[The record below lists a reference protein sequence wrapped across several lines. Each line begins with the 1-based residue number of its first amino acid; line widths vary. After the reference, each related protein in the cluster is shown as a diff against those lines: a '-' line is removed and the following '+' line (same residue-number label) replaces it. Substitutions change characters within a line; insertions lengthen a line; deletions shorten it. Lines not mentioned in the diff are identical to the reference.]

1 MNKQPVME
9 KGQELQSKLLPETQA
24 DIAVIGMA
32 GRFPGAQNYEEF
44 WQNLREGR
52 SGIQEIPRE
61 RWDWT
66 AFWGEPKTESNKS
79 NSKWGGFI
87 EAVSDFDAG
96 FFNISPREAEAMDPQ
111 QRIMLELT
119 WACLEDAGLR
129 PAQLAGKNVGVYIG
143 VFNFDYKELQ
153 EKKFRIIETYHSTGT
168 ASAVIANRVSNYF
181 DFKGPSFPIDAACAS
196 SLFAIHSALQALK
209 MGECDLAIAGGINL
223 LLTPTRHI
231 SFSKTGMLSP
241 TGSCKTFDESADGY
255 VRSEGA
261 GVILLKPLAQ
271 ALADGN
277 CIHGILKGSAVNH
290 NGKTHTLTYPN
301 PDAQAAVI
309 AEACRNA
316 KVGPE
321 SISYVEA
328 HGTGTP
334 KGDPM
339 EFQGLVKAFST
350 LSSEAGAALDSG
362 YCGLGS
368 AKTNIGHLEAAAGIA
383 GVMKVLLAMK
393 YRQLPGLQHFKQLNH
408 RIASENSP
416 FYFVQQIQDWN
427 PPEDGTKQAFP
438 RRAGVSSFGF
448 GGANAHV
455 ILEEAPVIPRPA
467 DRALP
472 YYLICLTAKTEQALR
487 RKEQDLL
494 HWLEGN
500 GREHKLADI
509 SMTLLFGREHFD
521 LRSAFLVG
529 NEQELRE
536 KLNQVLEK
544 GAAEGYFTASHTV
557 KGQQIRPYFAELE
570 KVISKKLRTT
580 KLKNE
585 KEYGDHLMALAEM
598 YVAGYNPEWQMIFP
612 ENKTQRIN
620 LPTYPFAR
628 ERHWIADSDAEDCNP
643 ITSRLPV
650 STHPLLQRNTSDL
663 AEQRYSSIF
672 TGREFFLAHHLVK
685 GEKLLP
691 GAACLEMA
699 RAAVEQAV
707 GDLEQKQTRLRL
719 KDVIWART
727 VSVGEQPLEVHIGLY
742 PEDNGDIAFEI
753 YGKGAGKDDEPV
765 IYSHGKA
772 ELAPMT
778 ELPVLELKDLQA
790 RCSKNSLSSDQCY
803 TAFTTIGL
811 DYGPGHQGIEQAAVG
826 QEQLLA
832 KLALPAAIFDT
843 KDRFLLHP
851 SLLDA
856 AFQATLLLNYGD
868 LRLALPFALQELELF
883 RPCPPAM
890 WAFVRRSAGDKAGSR
905 LRIADVDLCDEQGNV
920 CVRITGFST
929 RVPDRATGQAAFPF
943 EAGTLLLKP
952 CWQEQAVAE
961 TAAASGYTQ
970 HVVILCELA
979 GINSQ
984 SVEREMNGVRCITLQ
999 AERENIVER
1008 FQSYALQLLEE
1019 VRRILKTQASEQA
1032 LVQLVVPGQGE
1043 QRLFAGLAG
1052 LLKTAQLENPKFT
1065 GQLIEAGLQDDAT
1078 SLITKL
1084 LENSLS
1090 PGDNH
1095 VRYQEG
1101 RRSVAV
1107 WSEIEALAETIPWKD
1122 QGVYLI
1128 TGGAGGLGLLFAQ
1141 EIARKVK
1148 AATLILTG
1156 RSPLPAAKEA
1166 QLKELE
1172 TLGVRLAYQQVDVTQ
1187 PQAVAGLIQTI
1198 RKSFGGLHGI
1208 IHSAGVIKDNFI
1220 IKKSGAELQAVLAPK
1235 VTGLVNLDQ
1244 ASKAESLD
1252 FFAFFSSVAG
1262 AFGNAGQAD
1271 YACANAFMDA
1281 YAEYR
1286 NTLVTLKEREGQT
1299 LSINWPLWRE
1309 GGMRIDAAAEQR
1321 LTQQTGLVAMQ
1332 TLTGMQA
1339 LYQGFGCGERQ
1350 VIVLE
1355 GNLEQIRTTFLGQ
1368 PATANVRPEPPT
1380 MQEAQA
1386 GQSVDRGLLRDRA
1399 VSYFKKLLSAATK
1412 LPVQR
1417 IEADAPLETFG
1428 IDSIM
1433 ILQLTDQLEK
1443 VFGPLSKTLFF
1454 EYQNIGELTGYFLEA
1469 YPDKLPELLGLE
1481 EKVQPD
1487 GSPFVM
1493 AESGE
1498 PDLRSRRRPRF
1509 ASWRSV
1515 TPTEKSGA
1523 LAIAVIGVSGRY
1535 PQAENIREFWKN
1547 LRDGTDCIT
1556 EIPPSRWDHSLYFDE
1571 DKSRPGK
1578 TYSKWGGFLSGVDQF
1593 DPLFFHISPREAE
1606 LMDPQERLF
1615 LECVY
1620 ETLEDAGY
1628 TRETLSRYQSSG
1640 MQGNV
1645 GVFAGVMYEEYQLYA
1660 AQEQI
1665 QGRPLALWGN
1675 PSSIANRVSHF
1686 CNFHGPSMA
1695 VDTMCS
1701 SSLTAIHLA
1710 CRSLQRGDCELAI
1723 AGGVNVSIHPNKYLF
1738 LAQGK
1743 FVSSTGR
1750 CESFGEG
1757 GDGYVPGEGVGAVLL
1772 KPLTQAVADRDHI
1785 YGVIKATAVNHGGK
1799 TNGYTV
1805 PNPNAQASVIRQA
1818 IREAELNPRVI
1829 SYIEAHG
1836 TGTSLGDPIEIA
1848 GLTKTFE
1855 EYTKDKQF
1863 CALGSAKSNIGHC
1876 ESAAGIAGVTKVLL
1890 QLQHGQLAPSLHAK
1904 VLNPNIDFSN
1914 TPFIVQQELAQW
1926 SRPVVK
1932 RNGEAKEYPRI
1943 AGISSFGAGGSN
1955 AHIIIAEYIPK
1966 EQPGQTITV
1975 TRQNPVVIVL
1985 SARQEE
1991 QLQAKARQLL
2001 AALQEGQFSD
2011 SSLADMAYT
2020 LQVGREAME
2029 ERLGLIVGSVKELKQ
2044 KLAALAD
2051 GLEGIENLYR
2061 GQVKRNKEALAVFAA
2076 DEELREAVEKW
2087 IQRGKYAKLLELWVK
2102 GLAVD
2107 WNKLYRDAKPR
2118 RLSLPAYP
2126 FARKRYWAPQAT
2138 AQCGKGRAAAAT
2150 HSSDCQSI
2158 ALSGRRI
2165 NPVLSAGGKPNGIVL
2180 RSLPNEAQ
2188 PPARQPQQAAAAP
2201 AAGAYNFETPLA
2213 DSDRAALAVSA
2224 GYSQSAAGDIKTVSQ
2239 IQTAVAAIPV
2249 EALQADLQKSL
2260 AQSLYMSREEVDV
2273 DAKFIDLGL
2282 DSIIGV
2288 EWIRAVNKR
2297 YQTSIPATK
2306 VYDYPTVCEFSG
2318 YLAKELENQNLPLP
2332 GSPAPRPVEAAVR
2345 LDLQEITR
2353 LPIGEGQT
2361 AAGGGKK
2368 PRQAAVARP
2377 GEPYGLVLSTVHSL
2391 NELALRQWRPLE
2403 PAGNEVTIRVKAS
2416 AINFPDIMCVQG
2428 LYPTMPEYPFVPGFE
2443 VAGVITG
2450 RGSQVTEFDVGD
2462 EVLALTGG
2470 QMGGHAGYV
2479 NVPAVNTVHK
2489 PPNLSF
2495 AEACSM
2501 PVAFLTAY
2509 YAFAI
2514 GNLAPKEHVLIQT
2527 ATGGCGLMA
2536 LQLARLKGCVCY
2548 GTSSKPEK
2556 LAILRKLEVP
2566 YAINYQ
2572 ATEFDQ
2578 EIKKITNNRGVD
2590 VVLNTLSGELIQKG
2604 LNCLASSGRYLEI
2617 AVHALKTS
2625 PRLDLSKL
2633 VRNQSIHSIDLRR
2646 LILQEDLAVKDLLK
2660 IMTAMLQTGE
2670 IVPAVSRI
2678 YSVHQLKEAFEYVA
2692 QGRHIGKVV
2701 ISHEQSGM
2709 IDLTEDCI
2717 RRLLDQNQNCERR
2730 PSAVTATLPASPE
2743 KRPAQSREG
2752 IAVIGMAGQFPQ
2764 AGTLNEFWQNLADGR
2779 DCISE
2784 VPATRW
2790 SLEEYYHPDVE
2801 ASGKTN
2807 CKWMGVLEDADKFE
2821 PLFFNITPAE
2831 AELMDP
2837 QQRLFL
2843 QSCWHCI
2850 EDAGLSPA
2858 ALSGSRCGV
2867 FAGCA
2872 TNDYGQAG
2880 PGRGLNAHGLMGRS
2894 ASILSARI
2902 SYLLNLKG
2910 PCLAIDT
2917 ACSSSLVAIAEAC
2930 NSLILGTSDLALAGG
2945 VCVMVGPQMHIMT
2958 GKAGMLS
2965 PDGRCFTFD
2974 ARANGF
2980 VPGEGVGVLLLKR
2993 LSDAVRDQD
3002 PIYGVIRGWGMNQDG
3017 KTNGITAPSAN
3028 AQTALEKEI
3037 YERFHI
3043 DPATISLAEAHGT
3056 GTKLGDPIEVE
3067 ALTAAFRAFTTEKNY
3082 CALGSVKSNIGHL
3095 LTAAG
3100 VSGAIKVL
3108 LALKHRLLPPAI
3120 HYQALNEHI
3129 SLDGSPFYINSKLKP
3144 WQPPAGT
3151 ERRACVSSFGFSG
3164 TNAHLVIE
3172 EYPLRSLEQPL
3183 PEVSSRQPAI
3193 IVLSARNGER
3203 LQAQARQLLTAIQ
3216 NGHLAGQSLA
3226 DMAYTLQVGREAMEE
3241 RLGFIVNS
3249 SEELTEK
3256 LAAFIEERPGI
3267 EGLYRGQLKRNK
3279 ETLAVFAADEEFQEA
3294 VVKWIQRGKYDKLLD
3309 LWAKGLVV
3317 DWHRIYADGRP
3328 RRIHLPGYLFAGER
3342 YWIAD
3347 EPGNIS
3353 AGLKEA
3359 AACGPEGEGGLT
3371 GALETLL
3378 FQPVWREAAIARE
3391 ITAPAY
3397 QQQLAI
3403 FCEPGE
3409 AAGNS
3414 LAAGRHGIRC
3424 LILQSDQKDLAE
3436 RFQTYAVRVL
3446 EELQR
3451 LLKEGR
3457 VLIQLV
3463 VPGQGERQLFAGLAG
3478 LLKTARIENPK
3489 LSGQLIEVEPEETA
3503 EKMIEILQEN
3513 SQSPLAEYIRY
3524 QDGKRLL
3531 ARWREIKPPA
3541 AVNPWRDGGIYLITG
3556 GTGGLGLIF
3565 AKEIARQVRGATLIL
3580 TGRSPLGA
3588 DKQARLNELTA
3599 LGVRAEYQAV
3609 DVASRPAVSGLIE
3622 RIQAKFGG
3630 LHGIIHS
3637 AGVIK
3642 DNFILK
3648 KTREELE
3655 AVLAP
3660 KVTGLVN
3667 LDLASKELPLD
3678 FIVFFSSIA
3687 GVLGNTGQADYAAAN
3702 AFMDAYA
3709 RYRNA
3714 LAAAGQRK
3722 GPTLSINWP
3731 LWQEGGMRIDGE
3743 SEQLLRQ
3750 STGLAAMATPAGIRA
3765 LYQAL
3770 AVGQDQVMV
3779 AAGDR
3784 LRLQACLAD
3793 AFRQMP
3799 APPAPTVPMP
3809 LEAGLLR
3816 EKTVYQL
3823 KVLFGEIT
3831 KLRVDRID
3839 ESEPLE
3845 AYGIDSMMIT
3855 RLNRKLG
3862 GIFGELSKTLFYE
3875 YQTLAALADYLIA
3888 DHRQVCVR
3896 WAGLGEQASLLPDRL
3911 AAPAAVNTGGRPPAR
3926 KAIVAAP
3933 EQGVREPIAII
3944 GLSGRYP
3951 QAKNPGEYWENLK
3964 NGKNCITEIPAER
3977 WSLDGFYHPDPQEAV
3992 TQGKS
3997 YCKWG
4002 GFIDGFADFD
4012 PLFFNMSPRE
4022 TMSMDPQERLFIE
4035 ACWEVLEDAGYTRE
4049 ELAACYHRRIGVFA
4063 GITKTGFDLYGP
4075 DLWKHDEK
4083 VFPQTSFGSVANRIS
4098 YLLNLQGPSMPV
4110 DTMCSSSLTAI
4121 HEACEH
4127 LQHQACE
4134 MAIAGGVNLYLHPA
4148 SYRRLCAVQML
4159 SADGQCKSFGEGG
4172 NGFVPGEGVGC
4183 VLLKR
4188 LSRAVADGD
4197 HIYAVIR
4204 GTSVNHGGKTN
4215 GYMVPNPTAQGDV
4228 IRAALDKAG
4237 IDARTISCIEAHGT
4251 GTALGDPIE
4260 ITGLTQAFRKNT
4272 PDNGFCALGS
4282 VKSNIGHLE
4291 AAAGI
4296 AGLTKIVLQMK
4307 HQKIAPSLHARNL
4320 NANIQFEQTP
4330 FAVQQELADWQR
4342 PVVEFD
4348 GQAREYPRR
4357 AGISSFGAGGVN
4369 AHVVL
4374 EEYILPEPA
4383 REPVRITAQSP
4394 ALVVLSARNEERLK
4408 EQARRLLSAIRAQA
4422 GLNLANM
4429 AYTLQVGR
4437 EAMEERLGL
4446 LAGSVNELEEK
4457 LQQFVAGKESIETLY
4472 RGQVKSNKAAL
4483 SVLAGDKDMAKIIDA
4498 WISKGK
4504 YAKLLELWVKGLN
4517 LNWNKIYRDA
4527 KPQRMSLPAYPF
4539 AREHYWLKKTSQT
4552 SAGSSPQSNVL
4563 QGNDALYEQLIDEV
4577 INDTLS
4583 VDDAIGKIMNETDV
4597 TGG

>member
-9 KGQELQSKLLPETQA
+9 KDQEPQSKLLPEKQT

-66 AFWGEPKTESNKS
+66 AFWGEPKTEINKS

-87 EAVSDFDAG
+87 EAVGDFDAG
-96 FFNISPREAEAMDPQ
+96 FFSISPREAEAMDPQ

-119 WACLEDAGLR
+119 WSCLEDAAVC

-153 EKKFRIIETYHSTGT
+153 EKNFRTIETYHSTGT

-196 SLFAIHSALQALK
+196 SLFAIHSALQALRL
-209 MGECDLAIAGGINL
+209 GECGLAIAGGINL

-271 ALADGN
+271 AIADGN

-316 KVGPE
+316 KVEPE
-321 SISYVEA
+321 SISYVET

-350 LSSEAGAALDSG
+350 LSSEAGTALDSG

-416 FYFVQQIQDWN
+416 FYFVQQLQDWN
-427 PPEDGTKQAFP
+427 RPEAENKQAFP

-448 GGANAHV
+448 GGANAHI
-455 ILEEAPVIPRPA
+455 ILEEAPDISRPA
-467 DRALP
+467 DRMLP

-500 GREHKLADI
+500 GREHKLGDI
-509 SMTLLFGREHFD
+509 SMTLLFGREHFE

-536 KLNQVLEK
+536 KLQQVLEK
-544 GAAEGYFTASHTV
+544 GAAEGYFKASHTA
-557 KGQQIRPYFAELE
+557 KGKEIRPYFAELE
-570 KVISKKLRTT
+570 KVITKKLRTN
-580 KLKNE
+580 KAKNE

-598 YVAGYNPEWQMIFP
+598 YVAGYNPEWQMIFS

-628 ERHWIADSDAEDCNP
+628 ERHWIADSDAVACNP
-643 ITSRLPV
+643 IISSLPAT
-650 STHPLLQRNTSDL
+650 THPLLQRNTSDL

-672 TGREFFLAHHLVK
+672 NGREFFLAHHLVK

-699 RAAVEQAV
+699 RAAVAQAA
-707 GDLEQKQTRLRL
+707 GDLAQKQTRLRL
-719 KDVIWART
+719 KDVIWARP
-727 VSVGEQPLEVHIGLY
+727 VVVGEQPLEVHIGLY

-753 YGKGAGKDDEPV
+753 YGKGEKNDDKPV

-772 ELAPMT
+772 ELGAMT
-778 ELPVLELKDLQA
+778 EMPVLELKDLQD
-790 RCSKNSLSSDQCY
+790 RCSQNCLSSDQCY
-803 TAFTTIGL
+803 TAFTAIGL
-811 DYGPGHQGIEQAAVG
+811 DYGPGHRGIEQAAAG
-826 QEQLLA
+826 QEQVLA
-832 KLALPAAIFDT
+832 KLALPVAVFDT
-843 KDRFLLHP
+843 KDLFLLHP

-856 AFQATLLLNYGD
+856 AFQAILLLNSGD
-868 LRLALPFALQELELF
+868 FKLALPFALQELEMF
-883 RPCPPAM
+883 RPCPSAM
-890 WAFVRRSAGDKAGSR
+890 WAFVRRSAGDKAGTR
-905 LRIADVDLCDEQGNV
+905 LRKADVDLCDEQGNV

-929 RVPDRATGQAAFPF
+929 RVPDRETGPAAFPA

-952 CWQEQAVAE
+952 CWQEQAVDE
-961 TAAASGYTQ
+961 TATVPGYTQ
-970 HVVILCELA
+970 HVVMLCEVA
-979 GINSQ
+979 GINSD
-984 SVEREMNGVRCITLQ
+984 SVEREMDGVRCITLQ
-999 AERENIVER
+999 AERESIAER

-1019 VRRILKTQASEQA
+1019 VHRILKTQANGQA
-1032 LVQLVVPGQGE
+1032 LVQLAVPGQGE
-1043 QRLFAGLAG
+1043 QRLLTGLAG

-1065 GQLIEAGLQDDAT
+1065 GQLIEAELQDDAA
-1078 SLITKL
+1078 SIINKL
-1084 LENSLS
+1084 QENSLS

-1101 RRSVAV
+1101 RRSVVV

-1128 TGGAGGLGLLFAQ
+1128 TGGAGGLGVLFAR

-1148 AATLILTG
+1148 AATLILAG
-1156 RSPLPAAKEA
+1156 RSPLPAVKEA

-1172 TLGVRLAYQQVDVTQ
+1172 ALGVRAVYQQVDVTQ
-1187 PQAVAGLIQTI
+1187 PQAVVGLLQTI
-1198 RKSFGGLHGI
+1198 RENFGGLHGI
-1208 IHSAGVIKDNFI
+1208 IHSAGVIKDNFL
-1220 IKKSGAELQAVLAPK
+1220 IKKSGEELQAVLAPK

-1244 ASKAESLD
+1244 ASKTESLD

-1286 NTLVTLKEREGQT
+1286 NTLVTVKEREGQT
-1299 LSINWPLWRE
+1299 LSVNWPLWQE
-1309 GGMRIDAAAEQR
+1309 GGMRIDAATEQR

-1332 TLTGMQA
+1332 TATGIQA
-1339 LYQGFGCGERQ
+1339 LYQGLGCGESQ
-1350 VIVLE
+1350 VMVLE
-1355 GNLEQIRTTFLGQ
+1355 GNREQIRTTLLGQ
-1368 PATANVRPEPPT
+1368 PSTANVRAEAPAR
-1380 MQEAQA
+1380 QEAQA
-1386 GQSVDRGLLRDRA
+1386 GQSVEPDLLRERT
-1399 VSYFKKLLSAATK
+1399 VNYFQKLLSAATK

-1454 EYQNIGELTGYFLEA
+1454 EYQNIGELTGYFHEA
-1469 YPDKLPELLGLE
+1469 YPGKLLKLLGLE
-1481 EKVQPD
+1481 EKAQPD
-1487 GSPFVM
+1487 AAPVVM
-1493 AESGE
+1493 NESGE
-1498 PDLRSRRRPRF
+1498 PDLRSRRRSRF
-1509 ASWRSV
+1509 TSWRSEA
-1515 TPTEKSGA
+1515 PQAKSGA
-1523 LAIAVIGVSGRY
+1523 LDIAVIGVSGRY
-1535 PQAENIREFWKN
+1535 PQAKNLREFWKN
-1547 LRDGTDCIT
+1547 LRDGKDCIT

-1578 TYSKWGGFLSGVDQF
+1578 SYSKWGGFLSGVDQF
-1593 DPLFFHISPREAE
+1593 DPLFFNISPREAE

-1628 TRETLSRYQSSG
+1628 TRETLSGYQSSG

-1710 CRSLQRGDCELAI
+1710 CQSLQRGDCELAI

-1743 FVSSTGR
+1743 FVSSKGR

-1772 KPLTQAVADRDHI
+1772 KPLVQAVADRDHI
-1785 YGVIKATAVNHGGK
+1785 YGVLKATAVNHGGK

-1805 PNPNAQASVIRQA
+1805 PNPNAQASVIRRA
-1818 IREAELNPRVI
+1818 IKEAGIDPRVI

-1914 TPFIVQQELAQW
+1914 TPFVVQQELAQW

-1932 RNGEAKEYPRI
+1932 RNGDAKEYPRI

-1966 EQPGQTITV
+1966 EQPRRTITV
-1975 TRQNPVVIVL
+1975 TRQNPAIIVL
-1985 SARQEE
+1985 SARQED

-2001 AALQEGQFSD
+2001 AAIQEGQFSD
-2011 SSLADMAYT
+2011 SSLADIAYT

-2029 ERLGLIVGSVKELKQ
+2029 ERLGLIAGSVEELQQ
-2044 KLAALAD
+2044 KLAAFAD
-2051 GLEGIENLYR
+2051 GLEIIENMYR
-2061 GQVKRNKEALAVFAA
+2061 GQVKRNKEALAVFVA

-2126 FARKRYWAPQAT
+2126 FVRKRYWAPQA
-2138 AQCGKGRAAAAT
+2138 AAAT
-2150 HSSDCQSI
+2150 HSFDCQSI
-2158 ALSGRRI
+2158 APSGRQFS
-2165 NPVLSAGGKPNGIVL
+2165 PPLSAGGKPNGIVL
-2180 RSLPNEAQ
+2180 RSLPDDAQ
-2188 PPARQPQQAAAAP
+2188 PPVRQDPAAASSCNF
-2201 AAGAYNFETPLA
+2201 AAPLA
-2213 DSDRAALAVSA
+2213 GGAALAI
-2224 GYSQSAAGDIKTVSQ
+2224 AAAQVR
-2239 IQTAVAAIPV
+2239 TAVAAIPLQ
-2249 EALQADLQKSL
+2249 ALQAELQESL
-2260 AQSLYMSREEVDV
+2260 AQSLYMPREEVDV

-2297 YQTSIPATK
+2297 YHISIPATK
-2306 VYDYPTVCEFSG
+2306 VYDYPTICEFSG
-2318 YLAKELENQNLPLP
+2318 YLAKELEKQNLPLP

-2353 LPIGEGQT
+2353 VPIGDGQT
-2361 AAGGGKK
+2361 AAGGGTK

-2391 NELALRQWRPLE
+2391 NELALRQWRPPE
-2403 PAGNEVTIRVKAS
+2403 AAGTEVTIQVKAS

-2450 RGSQVTEFDVGD
+2450 RGSQVTEFEVGD

-2479 NVPAVNTVHK
+2479 NVPAANTVHK
-2489 PPNLSF
+2489 PKNSSF

-2509 YAFAI
+2509 YAFTI
-2514 GNLAPKEHVLIQT
+2514 GKLAPKEHVVIQT
-2527 ATGGCGLMA
+2527 ATGGCGLVA

-2566 YAINYQ
+2566 YTINYQ
-2572 ATEFDQ
+2572 TTEFDQ

-2590 VVLNTLSGELIQKG
+2590 VVLNTLSGALIQKG

-2646 LILQEDLAVKDLLK
+2646 LILQEDLAVKELLK
-2660 IMTAMLQTGE
+2660 IMTTMLQTGE

-2678 YSVHQLKEAFEYVA
+2678 YPVHQMKEAFEYVG

-2717 RRLLDQNQNCERR
+2717 RRLLDQKQNCERR
-2730 PSAVTATLPASPE
+2730 TPAVTATLPASPA

-2784 VPATRW
+2784 IPATRW
-2790 SLEEYYHPDVE
+2790 SLDDYYHPDVE
-2801 ASGKTN
+2801 APGKTN
-2807 CKWMGVLEDADKFE
+2807 CKWMGVLEGADRFE

-2945 VCVMVGPQMHIMT
+2945 VCVIVGPQMHIMT

-2993 LSDAVRDQD
+2993 LSDAIRDQD

-3017 KTNGITAPSAN
+3017 KTNGITAPSVK

-3043 DPATISLAEAHGT
+3043 NPATISLAEAHGT

-3067 ALTAAFRAFTTEKNY
+3067 ALTSAFRAFTTEKNY

-3108 LALKHRLLPPAI
+3108 LALKHRLLPPTI

-3144 WQPPAGT
+3144 WQASSGT
-3151 ERRACVSSFGFSG
+3151 GRRACVSSFGFSG

-3172 EYPLRSLEQPL
+3172 EYSSRVLERPLAEGN
-3183 PEVSSRQPAI
+3183 SRQPAI
-3193 IVLSARNGER
+3193 IVLSARNEER
-3203 LQAQARQLLTAIQ
+3203 LQAQARQLLAAIQ
-3216 NGHLAGQSLA
+3216 DGQLADQSLA
-3226 DMAYTLQVGREAMEE
+3226 DIAYTLQIGREAMEE

-3249 SEELTEK
+3249 SEELTKK
-3256 LAAFIEERPGI
+3256 LTGFIAGQPGI

-3279 ETLAVFAADEEFQEA
+3279 ETLAVFAADEELQEA
-3294 VVKWIQRGKYDKLLD
+3294 VVKWIQRGKYDKLLG
-3309 LWAKGLVV
+3309 LWVKGLVV
-3317 DWHRIYADGRP
+3317 DWNRIYADARP
-3328 RRIHLPGYLFAGER
+3328 RRIRLPGYPFGGER
-3342 YWIAD
+3342 YWIPD
-3347 EPGNIS
+3347 QPENIS

-3359 AACGPEGEGGLT
+3359 AACGPGGEGGLT
-3371 GALETLL
+3371 GVLGTLL
-3378 FQPVWREAAIARE
+3378 LQPVWQEAAIARE
-3391 ITAPAY
+3391 ITAPTY
-3397 QQQLAI
+3397 HQQQLAI

-3409 AAGNS
+3409 AAGQS

-3424 LILQSDQKDLAE
+3424 LILKSDQKDIAE

-3463 VPGQGERQLFAGLAG
+3463 VSGQGERQLFAGLAG

-3489 LSGQLIEVEPEETA
+3489 LSGQLIEVEPEATA
-3503 EKMIEILQEN
+3503 EKMIGLLQEN
-3513 SQSPLAEYIRY
+3513 SQSPQEEYIRY

-3531 ARWREIKPPA
+3531 ARWRALEPPA
-3541 AVNPWRDGGIYLITG
+3541 EANPWRDGGIYLITG

-3565 AKEIARQVRGATLIL
+3565 AKEIARQVNGATLIL

-3609 DVASRPAVSGLIE
+3609 DVTHRAAVGGLIE
-3622 RIQAKFGG
+3622 SIQARFGG
-3630 LHGIIHS
+3630 LHGIIHC

-3642 DNFILK
+3642 DSFILK
-3648 KTREELE
+3648 KTRDELE

-3731 LWQEGGMRIDGE
+3731 LWQEGGMRIDRE
-3743 SEQLLRQ
+3743 TQQLLRQ
-3750 STGLAAMATPAGIRA
+3750 STGLAAMETPAGIRA
-3765 LYQAL
+3765 FYQGL
-3770 AVGQDQVMV
+3770 AAGRDQVMV
-3779 AAGDR
+3779 AAGER
-3784 LRLQACLAD
+3784 SRLQAFLTD
-3793 AFRQMP
+3793 ALLQAS
-3799 APPAPTVPMP
+3799 APPAQAVFRP

-3816 EKTVYQL
+3816 EKTLYRL

-3831 KLRVDRID
+3831 KLSVGGID
-3839 ESEPLE
+3839 ENEPLE

-3855 RLNRKLG
+3855 RINRNLG
-3862 GIFGELSKTLFYE
+3862 GVFGELSKTLFYE
-3875 YQTLAALADYLIA
+3875 YQTLAALAEYLIA
-3888 DHRQVCVR
+3888 DHRTACAR
-3896 WAGLGEQASLLPDRL
+3896 WTGLGEQAPRLTDRL
-3911 AAPAAVNTGGRPPAR
+3911 AAPSGVNAGRLPVREAA
-3926 KAIVAAP
+3926 VAAP
-3933 EQGVREPIAII
+3933 EQGTREPIAII

-3977 WSLDGFYHPDPQEAV
+3977 WSLDGFYHPDPHKAV
-3992 TQGKS
+3992 AQGKS

-4049 ELAACYHRRIGVFA
+4049 QLAARYHRRIGVFA

-4127 LQHQACE
+4127 LQHQECE

-4159 SADGQCKSFGEGG
+4159 STDGQCKSFGEDG

-4188 LSRAVADGD
+4188 LSGAVADGD

-4307 HQKIAPSLHARNL
+4307 HQKIAPSLHARSL

-4342 PVVEFD
+4342 PVVEID

-4374 EEYILPEPA
+4374 EEYISPEP
-4383 REPVRITAQSP
+4383 ETESVRITAQSP
-4394 ALVVLSARNEERLK
+4394 ALVVLSARNEEQLK
-4408 EQARRLLSAIRAQA
+4408 EQARRLLSAIQVES
-4422 GLNLANM
+4422 GVNLANL

-4437 EAMEERLGL
+4437 ESMEERLGF

-4457 LQQFVAGKESIETLY
+4457 LQQFVAGEESIEALY

-4483 SVLAGDKDMAKIIDA
+4483 RVLAGDEDMASIMDA

-4504 YAKLLELWVKGLN
+4504 YRNLLELWVKGLN
-4517 LNWNKIYRDA
+4517 LDWNKLYSDA
-4527 KPQRMSLPAYPF
+4527 KPQRMSLPTYPF

-4552 SAGSSPQSNVL
+4552 SFGSSPQPNAL

-4583 VDDAIGKIMNETDV
+4583 VDDAIGKIMN
-4597 TGG
+4597 